1 MATDLANKPDNDW
14 QDIMF
19 RPALMQN
26 YNLSVK
32 GGGKYSTYYTGLG
45 YFNQDG
51 IVKGTNYQRYNI
63 QSKNDYKRG
72 IFSAGTNLIISFSH
86 DKPLHQ
92 ELPRRHDWHHSAKCS
107 YFGKYD
113 DTREGGY
120 GGTYGDVVN
129 IPHPLAIIDD
139 NIMDRYNEN
148 VKIFANL
155 YAQIETF

>member
-63 QSKNDYKRG
+63 QSKNDYKEG
-72 IFSAGTNLIISFSH
+72 YSLLEQISLF
-86 DKPLHQ
+86 
-92 ELPRRHDWHHSAKCS
+92 HSVMTS
-107 YFGKYD
+107 PF
-113 DTREGGY
+113 TRNFE
-120 GGTYGDVVN
+120 
-129 IPHPLAIIDD
+129 A
-139 NIMDRYNEN
+139 
-148 VKIFANL
+148 A
-155 YAQIETF
+155 

>member
-51 IVKGTNYQRYNI
+51 IVKVPITN
-63 QSKNDYKRG
+63 G
-72 IFSAGTNLIISFSH
+72 IISN
-86 DKPLHQ
+86 
-92 ELPRRHDWHHSAKCS
+92 PRMIIKEGYSLLEQISLFHSVMTS
-107 YFGKYD
+107 PF
-113 DTREGGY
+113 TRNFE
-120 GGTYGDVVN
+120 
-129 IPHPLAIIDD
+129 A
-139 NIMDRYNEN
+139 
-148 VKIFANL
+148 A
-155 YAQIETF
+155 